1 MTKIEVKG
9 VIINNNLQ
17 RIYDW
22 LDIEATSPSKVIN
35 ALPKD
40 GGDVEVYIS
49 SGGGD
54 IFSGSEIYTALKEY
68 KGNVTVKI
76 VGLAA
81 SAASVI
87 AMGAGKVLMS
97 PTAQMMI
104 HNVSTTVG
112 GDYRDFERTAE
123 ILKSAN
129 QSVANAYKQRTGKSD
144 EELKSL
150 MDAETWMTAQESV
163 SQGFADEIMF
173 ENESFG
179 GTLVASYNANML
191 SDDVI
196 AKISQ
201 LIDTDSTPTASN
213 VDDKK
218 QYEAKLKLMKM
229 RGMHS
234 EH

>member
-1 MTKIEVKG
+1 MKKIEVKG
-9 VIINNNLQ
+9 TIINNNLQ

-22 LDIEATSPSKVIN
+22 LDIEATSPSKVVN
-35 ALPKD
+35 SLPKD
-40 GGDVEVYIS
+40 NSDVEVIIN

-54 IFSGSEIYTALKEY
+54 VFAGSEMFTALKEY

-87 AMGAGKVLMS
+87 AMAGDKVLIS
-97 PTAQMMI
+97 PTAQIMI

-112 GDYRDFERTAE
+112 GDYRALEHTAE

-129 QSVANAYKQRTGKSD
+129 QSIANAYKQRTGKSD

-150 MDAETWMTAQESV
+150 MDAESWFNSNSAVEH
-163 SQGFADEIMF
+163 GFADEIMF

-179 GTLVASYNANML
+179 GTLVASYGANIL
-191 SDDVI
+191 SDEVI

-201 LIDTDSTPTASN
+201 LIGTDTESTPAASN
-213 VDDKK
+213 VDQK

-229 RGMHS
+229 RGMHNG
-234 EH
+234 

>member
-9 VIINNNLQ
+9 AIISNNLQ

-40 GGDVEVYIS
+40 GDVEVYIN

-54 IFSGSEIYTALKEY
+54 VFSGSEIYTALKEH

-87 AMGAGKVLMS
+87 AMGADKVLMS

-129 QSVANAYKQRTGKSD
+129 QSIVNAYKQRTGKSD

-150 MDAETWMTAQESV
+150 MDVETWYNANSAVE
-163 SQGFADEIMF
+163 QGFADEVMF
-173 ENESFG
+173 DNDSFG
-179 GTLVASYNANML
+179 GTLVANYGANML

-201 LIDTDSTPTASN
+201 LIGEEKAPTN

-218 QYEAKLKLMKM
+218 QYEARLKIMKM
-229 RGMHS
+229 RGMHNGY
-234 EH
+234 

>member
-9 VIINNNLQ
+9 AIISNNLQ

-35 ALPKD
+35 ALPQD
-40 GGDVEVYIS
+40 GDVEVYIN

-54 IFSGSEIYTALKEY
+54 VFSGSEIFTALKEH

-87 AMGAGKVLMS
+87 AMGADKVLMS

-150 MDAETWMTAQESV
+150 MDAETWMNSTTAIE
-163 SQGFADEIMF
+163 QGFADEVMF
-173 ENESFG
+173 DNDSFG

-201 LIDTDSTPTASN
+201 LIGEEKAPENS
-213 VDDKK
+213 DDKK
-218 QYEAKLKLMKM
+218 QYEARLKIMKM
-229 RGMHS
+229 RGMHN